1 MYPPLKKDRIRHFR
15 DQFHQ
20 DSIDLS
26 GVMKD
31 RGKERED
38 EFRLRPTNELLRKA
52 FWQTRVLQ
60 LDTQAKSLGVDQ
72 ATSYVK

>member
-1 MYPPLKKDRIRHFR
+1 
-15 DQFHQ
+15 
-20 DSIDLS
+20 
-26 GVMKD
+26 MKD

-38 EFRLRPTNELLRKA
+38 EFRPRPTNELLRKA

-60 LDTQAKSLGVDQ
+60 LDTQTKSLSVDQ

>member
-1 MYPPLKKDRIRHFR
+1 
-15 DQFHQ
+15 
-20 DSIDLS
+20 
-26 GVMKD
+26 MKD

-38 EFRLRPTNELLRKA
+38 EFRPRPTNELLRKA

-60 LDTQAKSLGVDQ
+60 LDTQTKSLGVDQ